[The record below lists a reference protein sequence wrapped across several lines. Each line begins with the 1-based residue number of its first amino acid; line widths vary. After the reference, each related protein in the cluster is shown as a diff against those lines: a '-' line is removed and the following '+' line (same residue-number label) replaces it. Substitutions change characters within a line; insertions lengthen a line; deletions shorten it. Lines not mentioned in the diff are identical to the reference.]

1 MVVAVLT
8 EVAIRQAGV
17 KDVRHAVHP
26 VFKETVVEAT
36 AEVHVVVVLKRELN
50 LLCRWQPVTETLIV
64 ATELV

>member
-8 EVAIRQAGV
+8 EVSIRQAGV

-36 AEVHVVVVLKRELN
+36 AEVHVVVVLKRYLN
-50 LLCRWQPVTETLIV
+50 IFSCR
-64 ATELV
+64 